1 MSFAVFDPVLLADL
15 VMLDDDSPDDMLA
28 QVINLFVRD
37 TKSGLLEVE
46 STVRTGDLVS
56 LRRRL
61 HSIKGAGAQVGA
73 LALSEAARSFEA
85 VLKAGYQLVNWYGLF
100 APAGTPPDV
109 VAKLNAEVT
118 KILRTPEFSA
128 KMRALGG
135 EANPMTP
142 VQFGEFVRAESAN
155 FKRVIEQAKVVLT
168 D

>member
-1 MSFAVFDPVLLADL
+1 MLPNVPAVAETPS
-15 VMLDDDSPDDMLA
+15 M
-28 QVINLFVRD
+28 
-37 TKSGLLEVE
+37 
-46 STVRTGDLVS
+46 
-56 LRRRL
+56 
-61 HSIKGAGAQVGA
+61 
-73 LALSEAARSFEA
+73 
-85 VLKAGYQLVNWYGLF
+85 AGYQLVNWYGLF

-142 VQFGEFVRAESAN
+142 VQFGEFVRTESAN